1 MPRNR
6 QKYMKMKVSIIIP
19 AYNAEKVIGATLKA
33 YLAHFE
39 FLKKSKKLDY
49 EILVVINN
57 TKDNTEKIVKSWQK
71 KSKSLYY
78 LNFRQGGKGYA
89 VIEGFKDALRRDND
103 LIGFVDVD
111 MSTKPEEFSR
121 LALQVKDLDGVI
133 ASRYLPGAKV
143 SPKPQLK
150 RIILSR
156 LYNLWIRTLFFT
168 PYKDTQCGAKIF
180 RKEAI
185 ASVVQ
190 SLTITKWAFD
200 VDLLYHLRKKGYGN
214 IKEVPTVWGS
224 SDYSVLGSDFVENG
238 AIMAL
243 SLLRLRLINSPFSFI
258 VRFYNNVLPNWM
270 KFHNKIRRSKTS

>member
-1 MPRNR
+1 
-6 QKYMKMKVSIIIP
+6 MKLSIVIP
-19 AYNAEKVIGATLKA
+19 AYNAGCIIGQTLEA
-33 YLAHFE
+33 YSKHFDS
-39 FLKKSKKLDY
+39 LKKSKKLDY
-49 EILVVINN
+49 EIVVVINN
-57 TKDNTEKIVKSWQK
+57 TRDNTEEIVKSWQK
-71 KSKSLYY
+71 KNKNIHY
-78 LNFRQGGKGYA
+78 LNLRQGGKGYA
-89 VIEGFKDALRRDND
+89 VIEGFKDAIKRDND

-121 LALQVKDLDGVI
+121 LALQVKDSDGVI

-143 SPKPQLK
+143 NPKPGLK

-156 LYNLWIRTLFFT
+156 LYNIWIRALFFT

-190 SLTITKWAFD
+190 NLTITKWAFD
-200 VDLLYHLRKKGYGN
+200 VDLLYNLRKQGYRN

-224 SDYSVLGSDFVENG
+224 SDYSVCGSDFVENG

-243 SLLRLRLINSPFSFI
+243 SILRLRLLNSPFSFI

-270 KFHNKIRRSKTS
+270 KIHNKIRRSKTS